1 MTKPRN
7 GGNLNLPEQEVT
19 VRLLAAR
26 IVGRDGWHLEESTQD
41 ADGFREALAQRGMA
55 VAELVEIEHWTLRVP
70 ADEPFTPSN
79 RFHDTAYRAGWG
91 YDAGADCW
99 HASHERDRRFPGPT
113 LNVDRLDVTY
123 ALPDVGWIDTTI
135 RAGERVIEFSMSE
148 VFDPIPALLNWLERL
163 AGGSFGRI
171 SMDVEGW
178 YVDFHCFA
186 EGDRVRFVVEE
197 GWDGRSMALD
207 IRIDRI
213 ALLAGLYCPLV
224 ALWESDAFARA
235 YMHWDFA
242 SVERDTLD
250 PAWER
255 RTDDDDPE
263 RLTPIPIRSPRIDAV
278 LRAAGWNW

>member
-1 MTKPRN
+1 MSPP
-7 GGNLNLPEQEVT
+7 PEREET

-41 ADGFREALAQRGMA
+41 ADGFRDALAQRGMA
-55 VAELVEIEHWTLRVP
+55 VAELVEIERWTLRVP
-70 ADEPFTPSN
+70 ADEPFTPKN
-79 RFHDTAYRAGWG
+79 CFHGTAYRAGWG

-99 HASHERDRRFPGPT
+99 HAPHELDRRFPGPT

-123 ALPDVGWIDTTI
+123 ALPEVGWIDTTI
-135 RAGERVIEFSMSE
+135 RGGERLTEFSMSE

-163 AGGSFGRI
+163 AGGNFGRI

-186 EGDRVRFVVEE
+186 EGDRIRFVVEE
-197 GWDGRSMALD
+197 GWDGRSMTLD

-224 ALWESDAFARA
+224 VLWESDAFARA
-235 YMHWDFA
+235 YMHWNFA
-242 SVERDTLD
+242 SAERDAWD
-250 PAWER
+250 AAWEHL
-255 RTDDDDPE
+255 TDEDDPV
-263 RLTPIPIRSPRIDAV
+263 RLTPAPIRSPCIDAV
-278 LRAAGWNW
+278 LRAAGWDW